1 VTRPHPYPPST
12 SRVVGYRWE
21 AAAPLPD
28 LRAVD
33 RILDAAVVAGVVT
46 QWDRDRNDCFVWLN
60 GTPGPA
66 LREVRRRVAALIG
79 EPTG

>member
-1 VTRPHPYPPST
+1 MSRQRLYPPSA

-21 AAAPLPD
+21 AAAPLPN

-46 QWDRDRNDCFVWLN
+46 QWDRDECFLWVN
-60 GTPGPA
+60 GTPGAA
-66 LREVRRRVAALIG
+66 LREVRRAVAALIG